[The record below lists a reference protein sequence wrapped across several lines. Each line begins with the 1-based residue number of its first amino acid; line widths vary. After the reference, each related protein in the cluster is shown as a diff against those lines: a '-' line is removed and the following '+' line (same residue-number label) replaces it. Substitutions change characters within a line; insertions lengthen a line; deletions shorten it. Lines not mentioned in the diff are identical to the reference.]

1 MDFYSD
7 EYSLSD
13 KEMLHGYYK
22 FFTLLNLLQGHKVSI
37 QNVIIETLTK
47 PVYFNMAQEILEVDS
62 KVKFMEE
69 ILQLDPALAKS
80 KILLT
85 FANECIAKRAEAT

>member
-7 EYSLSD
+7 EYSLAD

-22 FFTLLNLLQGHKVSI
+22 FFTLLSLIKGHRISI
-37 QNVIIETLTK
+37 QNSAVETLSV
-47 PVYFNMAQEILEVDS
+47 PVYFNIAKEILEVES
-62 KVKFMEE
+62 PIKFMEE
-69 ILQLDPALAKS
+69 MLQIDPSLAKS